1 MVYSCVI
8 PKIQFELKDNQ
19 NNLIV
24 FSEWTILSRIKVLFL
39 GTKKQN
45 NKREINFPN
54 GKYGKLLPQH
64 EHDQRKEFGFYEPN
78 ISSTNEWSIFFLSD
92 SWFSRSFHVAI
103 SDSRAWIFMT
113 VASKIFLFSAKTAV
127 VLLTIFRKYSN
138 LKNKSYS
145 NENQA
150 AIIWKFV
157 DLSS

>member
-1 MVYSCVI
+1 
-8 PKIQFELKDNQ
+8 
-19 NNLIV
+19 
-24 FSEWTILSRIKVLFL
+24 
-39 GTKKQN
+39 
-45 NKREINFPN
+45 
-54 GKYGKLLPQH
+54 
-64 EHDQRKEFGFYEPN
+64 
-78 ISSTNEWSIFFLSD
+78 
-92 SWFSRSFHVAI
+92 
-103 SDSRAWIFMT
+103 